1 MRADILARVNA
12 TNKPFKYSLSP
23 IGIVAAFEKSTTR
36 YIKVFKDETFIG
48 YLMNDLTT
56 TLEPIVCSS
65 TKMSKSG
72 YYSRHRDVI
81 ERELDQILATY
92 IATLS

>member
-1 MRADILARVNA
+1 MNSGVLARVNA

-23 IGIVAAFEKSTTR
+23 VGVVAAFEKSTTR
-36 YIKVFKDETFIG
+36 YVKILKDETFVG

-56 TLEPIVCSS
+56 TLEPIVCSR
-65 TKMSKSG
+65 TKMSKAR

-81 ERELDQILATY
+81 ERESSQILAAY